1 MSKICTLRIVLFL
14 SVIYTACIFLA
25 CLLTL
30 YVLFLK
36 KFQLLNIKPDRDMMN
51 DILYKS
57 RIGYR
62 GNNGSSRME
71 VEPQREQGS
80 MMRCSDFPLHF
91 ILRFPTAEVHL
102 PVTDPLIKSNSA
114 FTA

>member
-1 MSKICTLRIVLFL
+1 
-14 SVIYTACIFLA
+14 
-25 CLLTL
+25 
-30 YVLFLK
+30 
-36 KFQLLNIKPDRDMMN
+36 MN
-51 DILYKS
+51 GILYES
-57 RIGYR
+57 RIGYS
-62 GNNGSSRME
+62 GNSGSSRME

-102 PVTDPLIKSNSA
+102 PVTGPLIKSNSA